1 MGKDGSIVFEKNKKF
16 KMPVISNKVVDTMGA
31 GDAYFVITSLFA
43 SCGFQIDE
51 LSLIGNTIGSLK
63 TNIRGHSK
71 KIDFDNFLTYLS
83 TILK

>member
-1 MGKDGSIVFEKNKKF
+1 
-16 KMPVISNKVVDTMGA
+16 MGA

-43 SCGFQIDE
+43 SCGFKIDE
-51 LSLIGNTIGSLK
+51 IAMIGNTIGSLK

-71 KIDFDNFLTYLS
+71 KIDLENFLSYLS